1 MATKRVEAFVSAPE
15 QYETIPDHPRA
26 HFAQGRYL
34 VEQNENDA
42 ALEQYTLVLGS
53 QQTQWLPAAY
63 FNRGNINLREAM
75 AMDGNDPQMI
85 PLVELAKQDYRSAL
99 KQQPEFWDARFN
111 LEVALRL
118 VPEDPEVDGNF
129 KSRRSTA
136 SAVLKPRHSRLICHE
151 SELPQ
156 TYIFN
161 SSGHADQFVN
171 DYGGVMVTSG

>member
-1 MATKRVEAFVSAPE
+1 M
-15 QYETIPDHPRA
+15 IPDHPRA

-53 QQTQWLPAAY
+53 QQTEWLPAAY

-99 KQQPEFWDARFN
+99 KQQPDFWDARFN

-129 KSRRSTA
+129 KKQEIYSERSIETKA
-136 SAVLKPRHSRLICHE
+136 FKVD
-151 SELPQ
+151 LP
-156 TYIFN
+156 
-161 SSGHADQFVN
+161 
-171 DYGGVMVTSG
+171 

>member
-1 MATKRVEAFVSAPE
+1 MSNTLKLLRWVLLSIFVISIVVMLLSSWQLWQQQRVEAFVTAPE
-15 QYETIPDHPRA
+15 QYEMIPDHPRA

-53 QQTQWLPAAY
+53 QQTEWLPAAY

-118 VPEDPEVDGNF
+118 VPEDPEVNGNF
-129 KSRRSTA
+129 KKQEIYSERSIETKA
-136 SAVLKPRHSRLICHE
+136 FKVD
-151 SELPQ
+151 LP
-156 TYIFN
+156 
-161 SSGHADQFVN
+161 
-171 DYGGVMVTSG
+171 

>member
-1 MATKRVEAFVSAPE
+1 MSNTLKLLRWVLLSIFVISIVVMLLSSWQLWKQKQVEAFVSAPE

-26 HFAQGRYL
+26 HFAQGSHL
-34 VEQNENDA
+34 VKQNENDA

-118 VPEDPEVDGNF
+118 VPEDPEVNGNF
-129 KSRRSTA
+129 KKQEIYSERSIETKA
-136 SAVLKPRHSRLICHE
+136 FKVD
-151 SELPQ
+151 LP
-156 TYIFN
+156 
-161 SSGHADQFVN
+161 
-171 DYGGVMVTSG
+171 

>member
-1 MATKRVEAFVSAPE
+1 MSNTLKLLRWVLLSIFVISIVVMLLSSWQLWKQKRVEAFVSAPE

-99 KQQPEFWDARFN
+99 KQRPEFWDARFN

-129 KSRRSTA
+129 KKQEIYSERSIETKA
-136 SAVLKPRHSRLICHE
+136 FKVD
-151 SELPQ
+151 LP
-156 TYIFN
+156 
-161 SSGHADQFVN
+161 
-171 DYGGVMVTSG
+171 

>member
-1 MATKRVEAFVSAPE
+1 MSNTLKLLRWVLLSIFVISIVVMLLSSWQLWQQKRVETFVTAPE

-53 QQTQWLPAAY
+53 QQTEWLPAAY

-129 KSRRSTA
+129 KKQEIYSERSIETKA
-136 SAVLKPRHSRLICHE
+136 FKVD
-151 SELPQ
+151 LP
-156 TYIFN
+156 
-161 SSGHADQFVN
+161 
-171 DYGGVMVTSG
+171 

>member
-1 MATKRVEAFVSAPE
+1 MSNTLKLLRWVLLSIFVISIVVMLFSSWQLWQQKRVEAFVSAPE

-129 KSRRSTA
+129 KKQEIYSERSIETKA
-136 SAVLKPRHSRLICHE
+136 FKVD
-151 SELPQ
+151 LP
-156 TYIFN
+156 
-161 SSGHADQFVN
+161 
-171 DYGGVMVTSG
+171 

>member
-1 MATKRVEAFVSAPE
+1 MSNTLKLLRWVLLSIFVISIVVMLLSSWQLWQQKRVEAFVSAPE

-53 QQTQWLPAAY
+53 QQTEWLPAAY

-118 VPEDPEVDGNF
+118 VPEDPEVNGNF
-129 KSRRSTA
+129 KKQEIYSERSIETKA
-136 SAVLKPRHSRLICHE
+136 FKVD
-151 SELPQ
+151 LP
-156 TYIFN
+156 
-161 SSGHADQFVN
+161 
-171 DYGGVMVTSG
+171 